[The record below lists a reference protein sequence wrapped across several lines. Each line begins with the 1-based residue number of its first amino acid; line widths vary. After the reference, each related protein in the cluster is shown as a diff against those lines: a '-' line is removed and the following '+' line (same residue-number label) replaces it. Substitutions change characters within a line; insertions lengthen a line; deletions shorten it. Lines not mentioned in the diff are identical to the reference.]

1 MLPINI
7 AWGIHHDDAGG
18 VVRNTTTS
26 MDEKWEE
33 KIPGFFFENA
43 FDDAHCTS

>member
-1 MLPINI
+1 MQIDI
-7 AWGIHHDDAGG
+7 AWGIHHDDAEGG
-18 VVRNTTTS
+18 VHTTTS